1 MRDEIRQNGEPLLWA
16 EGEEWT
22 SIPMIFQNITGKNFT
37 GQEYRAYIENWILH
51 QGFELGPVELLSLI
65 HICRHASRTAA
76 HRSAGSVERGA
87 GPICLLRPRSRR
99 ELCRP

>member
-37 GQEYRAYIENWILH
+37 GQ
-51 QGFELGPVELLSLI
+51 GFELGPVELW
-65 HICRHASRTAA
+65 CDGRF
-76 HRSAGSVERGA
+76 VERGEIRLA
-87 GPICLLRPRSRR
+87 GKEVCHG
-99 ELCRP
+99 

>member
-37 GQEYRAYIENWILH
+37 GQEL
-51 QGFELGPVELLSLI
+51 
-65 HICRHASRTAA
+65 
-76 HRSAGSVERGA
+76 AGACIV
-87 GPICLLRPRSRR
+87 
-99 ELCRP
+99 

>member
-22 SIPMIFQNITGKNFT
+22 SIPMIFRNITGKNFT

-51 QGFELGPVELLSLI
+51 QGFELGQ
-65 HICRHASRTAA
+65 
-76 HRSAGSVERGA
+76 
-87 GPICLLRPRSRR
+87 
-99 ELCRP
+99 

>member
-51 QGFELGPVELLSLI
+51 QGFELGPVELW
-65 HICRHASRTAA
+65 CDGRF
-76 HRSAGSVERGA
+76 VERGEIRLA
-87 GPICLLRPRSRR
+87 GKEVCHGYNSTARGVQGL
-99 ELCRP
+99 

>member
-51 QGFELGPVELLSLI
+51 QGFELGPVEGF
-65 HICRHASRTAA
+65 RRY
-76 HRSAGSVERGA
+76 AG
-87 GPICLLRPRSRR
+87 LH
-99 ELCRP
+99 CRPVQLR

>member
-37 GQEYRAYIENWILH
+37 GQEYRAYIE
-51 QGFELGPVELLSLI
+51 LGPVELW
-65 HICRHASRTAA
+65 CDGRF
-76 HRSAGSVERGA
+76 VERGEVRLA
-87 GPICLLRPRSRR
+87 GKEVCHG
-99 ELCRP
+99 

>member
-1 MRDEIRQNGEPLLWA
+1 MTCSLPITIKIGSYERRDQTNGEPLLWA

-51 QGFELGPVELLSLI
+51 QGFELGPVELW
-65 HICRHASRTAA
+65 CDGRF
-76 HRSAGSVERGA
+76 VERGEIRLA
-87 GPICLLRPRSRR
+87 GKEVCHG
-99 ELCRP
+99 